1 MKKQTII
8 LLGIL
13 FFTFLGY
20 SQIKYNVTLGIN
32 SSRFSDEFNTIGG
45 EYLNTSSIGLSLG
58 VSADLLLS
66 DKISFYP
73 KIIYNQMGDR
83 EKNYDGDWLGLD
95 RIDYK
100 LDYISIPL
108 NFKFFKKPYILFGP
122 QIGFLVSQKAE
133 SLNFGKI
140 NNTIDF
146 GGNIGIGLPIKDFRI
161 ELILY
166 QSLTDVMEIET
177 NRYGNEKYNLRN
189 TYINF
194 NISYLLFK

>member
-1 MKKQTII
+1 MKKRTII
-8 LLGIL
+8 LSGVLL
-13 FFTFLGY
+13 FTFLGY

-45 EYLNTSSIGLSLG
+45 EYINTSSIGLSLG
-58 VSADLLLS
+58 LSVDLSIS

-73 KIIYNQMGDR
+73 KIIFNQMGDR

-100 LDYISIPL
+100 LDYISMPL
-108 NFKFFKKPYILFGP
+108 NFKFFNKPYILFGP
-122 QIGFLVSQKAE
+122 QIGFLISQKAE
-133 SLNFGKI
+133 SLDLGEI

-146 GGNIGIGLPIKDFRI
+146 GGNIGIGFPIKDFRI

-194 NISYLLFK
+194 NISHQILK

>member
-1 MKKQTII
+1 M
-8 LLGIL
+8 
-13 FFTFLGY
+13 
-20 SQIKYNVTLGIN
+20 TLGIN

-45 EYLNTSSIGLSLG
+45 EYINTSSMGLSLG
-58 VSADLLLS
+58 VSSELSIS

-83 EKNYDGDWLGLD
+83 EKNYDGNWLGLD

-100 LDYISIPL
+100 LDYLSIPL
-108 NFKFFKKPYILFGP
+108 NFKFFNKPYILFGP
-122 QIGFLVSQKAE
+122 QIGFLISQKAE
-133 SLNFGKI
+133 SLDLGEI

-146 GGNIGIGLPIKDFRI
+146 GGNIGIGFPIKDFRI

-166 QSLTDVMEIET
+166 QSLTDIMEIET
-177 NRYGNEKYNLRN
+177 NRFGNEKYKLRN

-194 NISYLLFK
+194 NISHLLFK